1 MELNL
6 DWSCVVLRVVHLEHV
21 GTERKALADLRVVD
35 NRRRVRVYAGL
46 ISLHPKHLRQR
57 GILKQR
63 AIGCLVTS
71 LHCAE
76 LVQQADF
83 PPSDSLR
90 IVDAKVYLDRQ
101 GLRLQL
107 VRTEWEVHHVVSIQ
121 PK

>member
-1 MELNL
+1 M
-6 DWSCVVLRVVHLEHV
+6 DWSCVVLRVVYLEHV
-21 GTERKALADLRVVD
+21 GAERKALADLRVVE

-46 ISLHPKHLRQR
+46 VSLHPKHLRQR

-63 AIGCLVTS
+63 AISCLVAS

-90 IVDAKVYLDRQ
+90 IVDAKVYLERQ

-107 VRTEWEVHHVVSIQ
+107 VRTEWEIHHVVSIQ